1 MRIAVL
7 GTGKIGGGLGERF
20 REAGHDVVMGS
31 RDPANGV
38 PYAEAV
44 QGAEVTVLALPWR
57 VAEETVVTLG
67 GLAGQVVIDTM
78 NPYANHPGQAALPEL
93 YGTSGLERLQ
103 ELLPAARLVKGWN
116 HVYAHTI
123 RTSPDFDGQVAT
135 VLLCGDDE
143 AARGVV
149 AGLAHQIG
157 FDPVDVGDATGAR
170 YLEPLA
176 GLMIRMAIPLGRG
189 FEMAFRLLT
198 R

>member
-1 MRIAVL
+1 MQIAVL
-7 GTGKIGGGLGERF
+7 GTGNIGGGLGERF
-20 REAGHDVVMGS
+20 REAGHAVVMGS

-38 PYAEAV
+38 SYAEAV

-57 VAEETVVTLG
+57 VAEETVATLG
-67 GLAGQVVIDTM
+67 GLAGQVVIAAM

-103 ELLPAARLVKGWN
+103 ELLPEGRLVKGWN
-116 HVYAHTI
+116 HVYAQTI
-123 RTSPDFDGQVAT
+123 RTSPDFDGHAAT
-135 VLLCGDDE
+135 VLLCGDDPT
-143 AARGVV
+143 ARDVV
-149 AGLAHQIG
+149 AGLVREIG

-170 YLEPLA
+170 YPEPLA

-189 FEMAFRLLT
+189 FELAFRLMT

>member
-7 GTGKIGGGLGERF
+7 GTGNIGGGLGERF
-20 REAGHDVVMGS
+20 REAGHAVVMGS

-57 VAEETVVTLG
+57 VAEETVATLG
-67 GLAGQVVIDTM
+67 GLAGAVVIDTM
-78 NPYANHPGQAALPEL
+78 NPYANHPDQAALPEL

-103 ELLPAARLVKGWN
+103 ELLPEARLVKGWN

-123 RTSPDFDGQVAT
+123 RTSPDFDGHAAT
-135 VLLCGDDE
+135 VLLCGDDPT
-143 AARGVV
+143 ARAVV
-149 AGLAHQIG
+149 AGLARELG
-157 FDPVDVGDATGAR
+157 FDPVDVGDAAGAR

-176 GLMIRMAIPLGRG
+176 GLMIRMAIPLGGG
-189 FEMAFRLLT
+189 FELAFRLMT